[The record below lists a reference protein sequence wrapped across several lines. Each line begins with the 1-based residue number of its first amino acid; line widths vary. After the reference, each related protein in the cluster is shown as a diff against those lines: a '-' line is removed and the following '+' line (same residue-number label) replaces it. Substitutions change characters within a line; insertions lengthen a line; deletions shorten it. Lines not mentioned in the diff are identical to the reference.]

1 MASRVAVRFHSTPRD
16 HAVQTR
22 LGDLLA
28 NHLAAAN
35 LMGRLH
41 IVGVGLKKARR
52 PVRLATSSRLV
63 RFAEDD
69 AQGDTFNAGFS
80 FDVPAEGA
88 ISYLR
93 NLTPVTRDVFD
104 GLTRQYRQDAFTVA
118 GVSDQR
124 LIAKIRDV
132 LSDTLAKGGTP
143 ADFRSSV
150 DELTSEA
157 GVQQL
162 AAFELDT
169 VFQTNVG
176 KAYSAGRLE
185 QMREPG
191 LMDALPFWQ
200 YWTAGDLRVR
210 PAHAALDGF
219 CARAIDPVWMKIYPP
234 SGYNCRCAVI
244 PVLPEDAPPGSDE
257 GGLERLPL
265 LARLGVPQPG
275 FHTLTS

>member
-1 MASRVAVRFHSTPRD
+1 MGIRLHATPHD
-16 HAVQTR
+16 HAEQVR

-28 NHLAAAN
+28 QHLAGAN
-35 LMGRLH
+35 LLGRLH
-41 IVGVGLKKARR
+41 IVGFGLKKTKR
-52 PVRLATSSRLV
+52 PVRLATSSRLL

-93 NLTPVTRDVFD
+93 TLTPVTRDLFD

-118 GVSDQR
+118 GVCDQR
-124 LIAKIRDV
+124 LIAKMRDA
-132 LSDTLAKGGTP
+132 LSETLAKGGTP
-143 ADFRSSV
+143 ADFRSAIN
-150 DELTSEA
+150 ELTSEA

-191 LMDALPFWQ
+191 LMEALPCWQ
-200 YWTAGDLRVR
+200 YWTAGDLRGR

-219 CARAIDPVWMKIYPP
+219 CARAIDP
-234 SGYNCRCAVI
+234 GR
-244 PVLPEDAPPGSDE
+244 
-257 GGLERLPL
+257 ER
-265 LARLGVPQPG
+265 A
-275 FHTLTS
+275 